1 MPTDEE
7 LAKMGSSP
15 LARGPHTG
23 TGYSGLSYGLIP
35 ARAGTTGGDVFL
47 LERSGAHP
55 RSRGDHHSMPANPP
69 PLMGSSPLARGPPPE
84 SLGA

>member
-1 MPTDEE
+1 
-7 LAKMGSSP
+7 MGSSP

-55 RSRGDHHSMPANPP
+55 RSRGDHQSPFTLDA
-69 PLMGSSPLARGPPPE
+69 LIWGSSPLARGPRNP
-84 SLGA
+84 